1 MDFLTP
7 SKACSLGVW
16 KCHCT
21 SSKFF
26 PPTCIMLPLAGLTCT
41 QFLFFKTFEVSTVEA
56 EMQAS
61 AEHKKSLS
69 KPVSSTQVRLTLLI
83 QHPNLLHNHDNEAYA
98 KPGRARKGRRRAR
111 KGRARKGRARK
122 GRGRARK
129 GRAKQERAEQGSVG
143 QGQEP
148 CTMHSSSKVL
158 ALN

>member
-41 QFLFFKTFEVSTVEA
+41 HLFFNTFQVGTVEA

-61 AEHKKSLS
+61 AVHKQKRLS
-69 KPVSSTQVRLTLLI
+69 KPFSSTQVCLTLLI
-83 QHPNLLHNHDNEAYA
+83 QHPHLLHNHCNEDYA
-98 KPGRARKGRRRAR
+98 KPGRARKGRR
-111 KGRARKGRARK
+111 RARKGRARK

-129 GRAKQERAEQGSVG
+129 GRAKQERAEQRSVG

-148 CTMHSSSKVL
+148 CTLHSSSKVL